1 MTPLG
6 SIARLGAAIGI
17 AGLFLGTA
25 FAQTSSAL
33 SPDGKDACFGRVYD
47 AAHLKTHPNQKIA
60 RIFFLQGKNPVNRQ
74 MEEPDFVM
82 GSGYTSYMTTT
93 VRGAPKPEWVGGWCG
108 MTSSEEEADS
118 IRCGMECDRT
128 MAKVKLDANGR
139 LIVGSIDPDIYLDP
153 DAEETLG
160 KAAYEKQRLG
170 ADDDGFRLDPMP
182 IAACAAEFASIDPV
196 DPALGD
202 PLRIRL
208 KPDQPFCFGRD
219 YSTAHLGSHAD
230 QLTQT
235 IRVSRGQAELASF
248 AAKGKAE
255 DWPNNADIA
264 IEITARGVDGTIS
277 QAYACE
283 GEGDQWRCAANPE
296 ATASAACDIAHKEI
310 FLRRGVNG
318 TMMLANPNSSLPIT
332 DLCSTASDEKTA
344 SDDKLF
350 RLDPMPQSACGL

>member
-1 MTPLG
+1 MTTLG
-6 SIARLGAAIGI
+6 PI
-17 AGLFLGTA
+17 AGACIAALFAGTA

-47 AAHLKTHPNQKIA
+47 AAHLKTHPHQKIA

-93 VRGAPKPEWVGGWCG
+93 VRGASRPEWVGGWCG
-108 MTSSEEEADS
+108 MTGSDEQAGT
-118 IRCGMECDRT
+118 IHCGMECDRT
-128 MAKVKLDANGR
+128 MAELRLDAKGR
-139 LIVGSIDPDIYLDP
+139 LFVSGIDRDIYLDP

-160 KAAYEKQRLG
+160 KAEYGKQRLG
-170 ADDDGFRLDPMP
+170 TDDDGFRLDPMP
-182 IAACAAEFASIDPV
+182 IAACTAEFARIDPV
-196 DPALGD
+196 DPALGE

-235 IRVSRGQAELASF
+235 IRVYRGKVELASF
-248 AAKGKAE
+248 AANGKAE
-255 DWPNNADIA
+255 SWPNNAGIA
-264 IEITARGVDGTIS
+264 ISVTARGLAGNVT
-277 QAYACE
+277 QTYACE
-283 GEGDQWRCAANPE
+283 GEGDQWRCAAKAG
-296 ATASAACDIAHKEI
+296 ATKPACDLAQKEI

-318 TMMLANPNSSLPIT
+318 TMMLANPNRGLPIT

-344 SDDKLF
+344 SDDRLF